1 MRKYIA
7 LICFALICVSLSS
20 CAVYT
25 VDECYPS
32 RVYYD
37 YYGNVYYRPAPPRYK
52 PAPPRYRP
60 APNRHH
66 HPTPHYSKP
75 SPKPSVSHPHQKPN
89 PRPVPSSR
97 QPNKPNNRR

>member
-1 MRKYIA
+1 MLCI
-7 LICFALICVSLSS
+7 IINS
-20 CAVYT
+20 CAVHT
-25 VDECYPS
+25 VDECYPI

-37 YYGNVYYRPAPPRYK
+37 YYGNVYYRPAPPRYR
-52 PAPPRYRP
+52 PAPRP

-66 HPTPHYSKP
+66 HHHHPDPHYSKP
-75 SPKPSVSHPHQKPN
+75 SPKPSVSHPHNKPN

>member
-1 MRKYIA
+1 MKKFITF
-7 LICFALICVSLSS
+7 ICFAILCITINS

-37 YYGNVYYRPAPPRYK
+37 YYGNVYYRPAPPRH
-52 PAPPRYRP
+52 RP

-66 HPTPHYSKP
+66 HHHPDPHYSKP
-75 SPKPSVSHPHQKPN
+75 SPKPSVSQPHHKPN
-89 PRPVPSSR
+89 PRPRSVPSSR

>member
-1 MRKYIA
+1 MKKFITF
-7 LICFALICVSLSS
+7 ICFAILCITINS

-37 YYGNVYYRPAPPRYK
+37 YYGNVYYRPAPPRH
-52 PAPPRYRP
+52 RP
-60 APNRHH
+60 APNHHH
-66 HPTPHYSKP
+66 HPDPHYSKP
-75 SPKPSVSHPHQKPN
+75 SPKPSISQPHHKPN
-89 PRPVPSSR
+89 PRPRSVPSSR